1 MRRPAS
7 GERGFTLIEL
17 MIVVAII
24 GLLAAVA
31 LPAYQSYTVRARM
44 SEVILAASSCRQAIT
59 EAFASAPVLPT
70 AGNWN
75 CEQTSASS
83 ASRYVASIDTDNAG
97 MVTVTV
103 QNISTDTNGKKL
115 TMRPV
120 KDDGSTPAL
129 GDRIYQWI
137 CGGTGT
143 DIDTKYLP
151 GSCRG

>member
-1 MRRPAS
+1 MKPAS

-24 GLLAAVA
+24 GVLAAVA

-44 SEVILAASSCRQAIT
+44 SEVVIAASSCRQSIT
-59 EAFASAPVLPT
+59 EIIASAPALPG

-75 CEQTSASS
+75 CESTNNSKF
-83 ASRYVASIDTDNAG
+83 VASVATDDAG
-97 MVTVTV
+97 VVTITI
-103 QNISTDTNGKKL
+103 QNISGDVNGKKV
-115 TMRPV
+115 TMRPL
-120 KDDGSTPAL
+120 KQDGTAPGL
-129 GDRIYQWI
+129 GDKIYQWV

-143 DIDTKYLP
+143 DVDVKYLP